1 MKKILKFLRNLLW
14 VFLILVILAVAC
26 AEALIYFDV
35 IEMPSVEEM
44 KEWLDVKK
52 IISKITGSKEDEEY
66 TVEMVDAKEYF
77 SNNGE
82 IISEISVSDAE
93 NVDTEAETYDYLEKR
108 GFAEYSVTAEYSIDG
123 DYVGETAIE
132 EDSQEKHPVYN
143 TFYYSSSGEVWTI
156 TSINGQI
163 TANPVSYNFQSESD
177 APVLISDSETIVS
190 YDNATNKFYETIPS
204 ESALK
209 LIVVDQID
217 AATLDNLTI
226 GEIDQYVNK

>member
-77 SNNGE
+77 SNNSE

>member
-66 TVEMVDAKEYF
+66 TVELVDAKEYF

>member
-77 SNNGE
+77 SNNSE
-82 IISEISVSDAE
+82 IISEI
-93 NVDTEAETYDYLEKR
+93 KC
-108 GFAEYSVTAEYSIDG
+108 
-123 DYVGETAIE
+123 
-132 EDSQEKHPVYN
+132 K
-143 TFYYSSSGEVWTI
+143 
-156 TSINGQI
+156 
-163 TANPVSYNFQSESD
+163 
-177 APVLISDSETIVS
+177 
-190 YDNATNKFYETIPS
+190 
-204 ESALK
+204 
-209 LIVVDQID
+209 
-217 AATLDNLTI
+217 
-226 GEIDQYVNK
+226 

>member
-108 GFAEYSVTAEYSIDG
+108 GFTEYSVTAEYSIDG

-217 AATLDNLTI
+217 ATTLDNLTI

>member
-52 IISKITGSKEDEEY
+52 IISKITGSKEDEDY

-108 GFAEYSVTAEYSIDG
+108 GFTEYSVTAEYSIDG

-226 GEIDQYVNK
+226 GEINQYVNK

>member
-108 GFAEYSVTAEYSIDG
+108 GFTEYSVTAEYSIDG

-226 GEIDQYVNK
+226 GEINQYVNK

>member
-1 MKKILKFLRNLLW
+1 M
-14 VFLILVILAVAC
+14 ILVILAVAC

-108 GFAEYSVTAEYSIDG
+108 GFTEYSVTAEYSIDG

-226 GEIDQYVNK
+226 GEINQYVNK

>member
-108 GFAEYSVTAEYSIDG
+108 GFTEYSVTAEYSIDG

-204 ESALK
+204 ESAIK

-226 GEIDQYVNK
+226 GEIDQ

>member
-35 IEMPSVEEM
+35 SEMPSVEEM

>member
-93 NVDTEAETYDYLEKR
+93 NVDTEAEAYDYLEKR
-108 GFAEYSVTAEYSIDG
+108 GFTEYSVTAEYSIDG

-217 AATLDNLTI
+217 ATTLDNLTI

>member
-66 TVEMVDAKEYF
+66 TGEMVDAKEYF

-108 GFAEYSVTAEYSIDG
+108 GFTEYSVTAEYSIDG

>member
-108 GFAEYSVTAEYSIDG
+108 GFTEYSVTAEYSIDG

-204 ESALK
+204 ESAIK

-226 GEIDQYVNK
+226 GEINQYVNK

>member
-108 GFAEYSVTAEYSIDG
+108 GFTEYSVTAEYSIDG

-204 ESALK
+204 ESAIK

>member
-82 IISEISVSDAE
+82 ILSEISVSDAE

-108 GFAEYSVTAEYSIDG
+108 GFTEYSVTAEYSIDG

-226 GEIDQYVNK
+226 GEINQYVNK

>member
-66 TVEMVDAKEYF
+66 TVEIVDAKEYF

-108 GFAEYSVTAEYSIDG
+108 GFTEYSVTAEYSIDG

-226 GEIDQYVNK
+226 GEINQYVNK

>member
-217 AATLDNLTI
+217 ATTLDNLTI